1 MLRAEA
7 STQRLT
13 GRTTRDTVVDHLII
27 AVAFAL
33 LLSGFRSVIAGN
45 DWWITTIL
53 VATLTGL
60 ACAVLR
66 AVGLR
71 WVAPIA
77 IVVEFLALAW
87 IFVPGTLIAVLPTFD
102 TFRELG
108 NLASAAQDI
117 IIEEQAPV
125 AAAKPVVLVVAS
137 SFGLLVI
144 VADLLLERRRAAS
157 AIGVLLL
164 SVFATPALISGD
176 TPSVWLFVA
185 VAALWLVILRSRTAL
200 GGTLARRQRG
210 PAVVLGVAALAAAV
224 AFPIV
229 SPDVS
234 AVATSWGK
242 PPPAV
247 FGRGINPM
255 LELGQNL
262 RRNGTT
268 TALTYTT
275 GLPQA
280 PYLKVATLRDFTGKT
295 WKPGT
300 TQQFAAP
307 EGAEALE
314 FSPDIKVEKELTT
327 ITIRQL
333 RTTMLPVPYPLD
345 KVTGLKGEWLMGFG
359 RTMTSPDD
367 DTRGQKYSVTSL
379 DIQPT
384 ATQMRAISSNP
395 RDLLLQEEVKLPDKM
410 PAIIEKTARRVTED
424 ATNQYDQVVALQNYL
439 RNDGGFTYS
448 ETAPVADD
456 YDGNGIDVI
465 AKFLDKKSG
474 YCVHF
479 SSAMAVM
486 ARTLGIPSRIA
497 VGYAPGSVV
506 NVRDGQ
512 NQYEATSDDLHAWT
526 EIYFEGIGWITFEPT
541 PGVGSA
547 TAFKE
552 PGAPASN
559 SDDGEFSGS
568 PRRAARDESTNVD
581 SGAAPT
587 STTTKTA
594 PRTALISLMVLLV
607 MIGIPALLRWSRRRW
622 RISRAGSSVDPLW
635 RELEDTARDFGL
647 PFSPTDT
654 PRGFAARLRARD
666 GIDDEAL
673 NRLLRRVERARFARS
688 GVAEGDGVDDL
699 RAVIASMAQGAS
711 RQERW
716 RALALPRSLSG
727 RRAYAPSG
735 PLQTAS
741 TLG

>member
-7 STQRLT
+7 STQRVT
-13 GRTTRDTVVDHLII
+13 ARTARDTWFDHII
-27 AVAFAL
+27 IGIAFAL

-53 VATLTGL
+53 VATMTGL

-77 IVVEFLALAW
+77 VVVELLALAW
-87 IFVPGTLIAVLPTFD
+87 IFVPDTLIVILPTLD

-108 NLASAAQDI
+108 NLASAAQEI

-144 VADLLLERRRAAS
+144 VADVLLERRRAAS
-157 AIGVLLL
+157 AIGLLLL
-164 SVFATPALISGD
+164 SVFVTPALIAGD
-176 TPSVWLFVA
+176 TPSVWLFV
-185 VAALWLVILRSRTAL
+185 VIAALWLVILRSRTAV

-210 PAVVLGVAALAAAV
+210 PALVLGVAALAAAV
-224 AFPIV
+224 AFPVI

-275 GLPQA
+275 GLPEA
-280 PYLKVATLRDFTGKT
+280 PYLKVATLRDFSGKT
-295 WKPGT
+295 WKPGSNR
-300 TQQFAAP
+300 QFSAP
-307 EGAEALE
+307 EGVEAI
-314 FSPDIKVEKELTT
+314 SPDIKVKPESTT

-333 RTTMLPVPYPLD
+333 RTTMLPVPYPM
-345 KVTGLKGEWLMGFG
+345 VREPTGLDGNWLVGFG
-359 RTMTSPDD
+359 LTMSSPDE

-379 DIQPT
+379 DFQPT
-384 ATQMRAISSNP
+384 ANQMRALSPPSS
-395 RDLLLQEEVKLPDKM
+395 RILVQQETELPDKM
-410 PAIIEKTARRVTED
+410 PAIIEDTARRVTED
-424 ATNQYDQVVALQNYL
+424 ATNQYDQIIALQDYL
-439 RNDGGFTYS
+439 RNDGSFAYS
-448 ETAPVADD
+448 ETAPVADG

-465 AKFLDKKSG
+465 AKFLKKKSG

-506 NVRDGQ
+506 GVRDGQ

-526 EIYFEGIGWITFEPT
+526 EIYFEGAGWVSFEPT

-547 TAFKE
+547 TSFTE
-552 PGAPASN
+552 PGSPS
-559 SDDGEFSGS
+559 SSTDDGEVSGS
-568 PRRAARDESTNVD
+568 NRPSVREE
-581 SGAAPT
+581 T
-587 STTTKTA
+587 STIDSTAATSSKASQTA
-594 PRTALISLMVLLV
+594 PRTALITVAALILLV
-607 MIGIPALLRWSRRRW
+607 GVPAFLRWARRRW
-622 RISRAGSSVDPLW
+622 RFSRAGSSVEPLW
-635 RELEDTARDFGL
+635 RELEDSARDFGL

-654 PRGFAARLRARD
+654 PRGFATRLGARD
-666 GIDDEAL
+666 GIDHDAL
-673 NRLLRRVERARFARS
+673 NRLLQRVERARFART
-688 GVAEGDGVDDL
+688 AIDEGDGLDDL
-699 RAVIASMAQGAS
+699 RAILRSLSEGAS

-716 RALALPRSLSG
+716 RAIALPRSLAG

-735 PLQTAS
+735 PLEPVS
-741 TLG
+741 TFG

>member
-7 STQRLT
+7 STQRVT
-13 GRTTRDTVVDHLII
+13 ARTARDTWFDHII
-27 AVAFAL
+27 IGVAFAL
-33 LLSGFRSVIAGN
+33 LLSGFRSVIGGN

-66 AVGLR
+66 AVGVR

-77 IVVEFLALAW
+77 VVVELLALAW
-87 IFVPGTLIAVLPTFD
+87 IFVPDTLIGIVPTFD

-108 NLASAAQDI
+108 SLASAAQQI

-144 VADLLLERRRAAS
+144 VADVLLGRRRAAS
-157 AIGVLLL
+157 AIGLLLL
-164 SVFATPALISGD
+164 SVFVTPALISGD
-176 TPSVWLFVA
+176 TPSVWLFV
-185 VAALWLVILRSRTAL
+185 VIAALWLVILRSRTAL
-200 GGTLARRQRG
+200 GGALARRQRG
-210 PAVVLGVAALAAAV
+210 PALVLAAAALAASV
-224 AFPIV
+224 AFPLV

-275 GLPQA
+275 GLPEA
-280 PYLKVATLRDFTGKT
+280 PYLKVATLRNFTGKT

-300 TQQFAAP
+300 NQQFGAP
-307 EGAEALE
+307 EGAQAIN
-314 FSPDIKVEKELTT
+314 PDIKVERGSTT
-327 ITIRQL
+327 ISVRQL
-333 RTTMLPVPYPLD
+333 RTTMLPVPYPME
-345 KVTGLKGEWLMGFG
+345 KVSGLKGKWLPGFG
-359 RTMTSPDD
+359 LTMSSPDD
-367 DTRGQKYSVTSL
+367 DTCGQTYSVTSL
-379 DIQPT
+379 DVQPT
-384 ATQMRAISSNP
+384 ATQMRDITTSPN
-395 RDLLLQEEVKLPDKM
+395 DLQLQEETKLPDKM
-410 PAIIEKTARRVTED
+410 PAIIEDTALRVTKG
-424 ATNQYDQVVALQNYL
+424 ATNEYDQVVALQDYL
-439 RNDGGFTYS
+439 RNLGGFAYS
-448 ETAPVADD
+448 ETAPVADG

-465 AKFLDKKSG
+465 GKFLEKKSG

-486 ARTLGIPSRIA
+486 ARSLGIPSRIA

-506 NVRDGQ
+506 GIKDGQ
-512 NQYEATSDDLHAWT
+512 NQYEATSDDLPAWT
-526 EIYFEGIGWITFEPT
+526 ETYFLGGGWVSFEPT

-547 TAFKE
+547 TSFKE
-552 PGAPASN
+552 PGSPS
-559 SDDGEFSGS
+559 SSTDEGGS
-568 PRRAARDESTNVD
+568 P
-581 SGAAPT
+581 GANSPSVREENNPID
-587 STTTKTA
+587 STTSSTSASSKTA
-594 PRTALISLMVLLV
+594 PRTALITFAVLVVLV
-607 MIGIPALLRWSRRRW
+607 GVPALLRWSRRRW
-622 RISRAGSSVDPLW
+622 RFSRAGSSVDPLW

-654 PRGFAARLRARD
+654 PRGFATRIGTRE
-666 GIDDEAL
+666 GIDHDAL
-673 NRLLRRVERARFARS
+673 NRLLKRVERARFARTS
-688 GVAEGDGVDDL
+688 VHDGDGVDDL
-699 RAVIASMAQGAS
+699 RAVIASFAVGAS
-711 RQERW
+711 RRERW
-716 RALALPRSLSG
+716 RAVALPRSLAG

-735 PLQTAS
+735 PLAATA
-741 TLG
+741 G

>member
-7 STQRLT
+7 STQRVT
-13 GRTTRDTVVDHLII
+13 ARTARDTWFDHLII
-27 AVAFAL
+27 GLAFAL

-60 ACAVLR
+60 ACAILR

-77 IVVEFLALAW
+77 VVVELLALAW
-87 IFVPGTLIAVLPTFD
+87 IFVPDTLIVILPTLD

-108 NLASAAQDI
+108 SLASAAQVI

-144 VADLLLERRRAAS
+144 VADVLLERRRAAS
-157 AIGVLLL
+157 GIGLLL
-164 SVFATPALISGD
+164 LAVFATPALIAGD
-176 TPSVWLFVA
+176 TPSVWLFVV
-185 VAALWLVILRSRTAL
+185 VAALWLVILRSRTAV

-210 PAVVLGVAALAAAV
+210 PALVLGVAALAAAV
-224 AFPIV
+224 TFPVI

-275 GLPQA
+275 GLPEA
-280 PYLKVATLRDFTGKT
+280 PYLKVATLRDFSGKT
-295 WKPGT
+295 WKPGST
-300 TQQFAAP
+300 RQFSAP
-307 EGAEALE
+307 EGAEALMD
-314 FSPDIKVEKELTT
+314 PDIKVERESTT

-333 RTTMLPVPYPLD
+333 RTTMLPVPYPMED
-345 KVTGLKGEWLMGFG
+345 VSGLEGKWLRGFG
-359 RTMTSPDD
+359 LTMTSPDD
-367 DTRGQKYSVTSL
+367 DTRGQRYSVTSL

-384 ATQMRAISSNP
+384 ATQMRAIPPPSS
-395 RDLLLQEEVKLPDKM
+395 RILVQHETDLPEKM
-410 PAIIEKTARRVTED
+410 PAIIEDTARRVTED
-424 ATNQYDQVVALQNYL
+424 ATNQYDQVIALQDYL
-439 RNDGGFTYS
+439 RNDGAFAYS
-448 ETAPVADD
+448 ETAPVADG

-465 AKFLDKKSG
+465 AKFLEKKSG

-506 NVRDGQ
+506 GVRDGQ

-526 EIYFEGIGWITFEPT
+526 EIYFEGAGWISFEPT

-547 TAFKE
+547 TRFLE
-552 PGAPASN
+552 PGSPS
-559 SDDGEFSGS
+559 SSTDDGEVSG
-568 PRRAARDESTNVD
+568 TNRQSVREETNPVD
-581 SGAAPT
+581 STAAT
-587 STTTKTA
+587 SSDSSRTA
-594 PRTALISLMVLLV
+594 PRTALITVAALVLLV
-607 MIGIPALLRWSRRRW
+607 GVPALLRWARRRW
-622 RISRAGSSVDPLW
+622 RFSRAGSSVEPLW
-635 RELEDTARDFGL
+635 RELEDSARDFGL

-654 PRGFAARLRARD
+654 PRGFATRLGARD
-666 GIDDEAL
+666 GIDHDAL
-673 NRLLRRVERARFARS
+673 TRLLHRVERARFART
-688 GVAEGDGVDDL
+688 AIQEGDGSDDL
-699 RAVIASMAQGAS
+699 RAILTSLSEGAS

-716 RALALPRSLSG
+716 RAIALPRSLAG

-735 PLQTAS
+735 PLQPVS

>member
-7 STQRLT
+7 STQRVSN
-13 GRTTRDTVVDHLII
+13 RTARDTWFDHIVI
-27 AVAFAL
+27 GVAFAL
-33 LLSGFRSVIAGN
+33 LLSGFRSVITGN

-60 ACAVLR
+60 ACAMLR

-77 IVVEFLALAW
+77 VVVELLALAW
-87 IFVPGTLIAVLPTFD
+87 IFVPGTLIGIIPTFD

-125 AAAKPVVLVVAS
+125 AAAKPVVLVIAS

-144 VADLLLERRRAAS
+144 VADVLLQRRHAAS
-157 AIGVLLL
+157 GIGLLLL

-176 TPSVWLFVA
+176 TPSMWLFVV

-200 GGTLARRQRG
+200 GGALARRQRG
-210 PAVVLGVAALAAAV
+210 PAVVLATAALAASI
-224 AFPIV
+224 AFPLV

-275 GLPQA
+275 GLPEA
-280 PYLKVATLRDFTGKT
+280 PYLKVATLRNFTGKT

-300 TQQFAAP
+300 NQQFAAP
-307 EGAEALE
+307 EGEEAIKALG
-314 FSPDIKVEKELTT
+314 IKVEKELTT

-333 RTTMLPVPYPLD
+333 KTTMLPLPYPMT
-345 KVTGLKGEWLMGFG
+345 KVTGLKGKWLDGFG
-359 RTMTSPDD
+359 LTMISTDD

-384 ATQMRAISSNP
+384 ATQMRAITTSPS
-395 RDLLLQEEVKLPDKM
+395 DLLLQEETKLPDKT
-410 PAIIEKTARRVTED
+410 PALIEETARKVTEG
-424 ATNQYDQVVALQNYL
+424 ATNEYDRAVALQDYL
-439 RNDGGFTYS
+439 RNTGGFAYS
-448 ETAPVADD
+448 ETAPVADG
-456 YDGNGIDVI
+456 YDGNGVDVI
-465 AKFLDKKSG
+465 AEFLKKKSG

-506 NVRDGQ
+506 GIKDGQ

-526 EIYFEGIGWITFEPT
+526 EIYFNGIGWVGFEPT
-541 PGVGSA
+541 PSIGSA
-547 TAFKE
+547 TSFRE
-552 PGAPASN
+552 PGSPST
-559 SDDGEFSGS
+559 STDEGEVTSS
-568 PRRAARDESTNVD
+568 PRGAVREETNNVD
-581 SGAAPT
+581 STGATT
-587 STTTKTA
+587 SEASQTA
-594 PRTALISLMVLLV
+594 PRTALITFAALLLLV
-607 MIGIPALLRWSRRRW
+607 GIPALLRWARRRW
-622 RISRAGSSVDPLW
+622 RFSRAGSSVEPLW
-635 RELEDTARDFGL
+635 RELEDTARDFGV

-654 PRGFAARLRARD
+654 PRGFATRLGARD
-666 GIDDEAL
+666 GIDHEAL
-673 NRLLRRVERARFARS
+673 NRLLQRIERARFARTA
-688 GVAEGDGVDDL
+688 VHEGDGIDDL
-699 RAVIASMAQGAS
+699 RSVIDSLADGAS
-711 RQERW
+711 RKERW
-716 RALALPRSLSG
+716 RALALPRSLAG
-727 RRAYAPSG
+727 RRAYVPDG
-735 PLQTAS
+735 PLQPVS

>member
-7 STQRLT
+7 STQRVT
-13 GRTTRDTVVDHLII
+13 ARTARDTVFDHII
-27 AVAFAL
+27 IGVAFAL

-77 IVVEFLALAW
+77 VVVELLALAW
-87 IFVPGTLIAVLPTFD
+87 IFVPGTLIGIFPTFD

-108 NLASAAQDI
+108 NLASDAQQI

-144 VADLLLERRRAAS
+144 VADVLLERRRAAS
-157 AIGVLLL
+157 AIGLLL
-164 SVFATPALISGD
+164 LAVFVTPALISGD
-176 TPSVWLFVA
+176 TPAVWLFV
-185 VAALWLVILRSRTAL
+185 VIAALWLVILRSRTAL

-210 PAVVLGVAALAAAV
+210 PALVLASAALAASV
-224 AFPIV
+224 AFPLI

-275 GLPQA
+275 GLPEA
-280 PYLKVATLRDFTGKT
+280 PYLKVATLRNFTGKT

-300 TQQFAAP
+300 NQQFGAP
-307 EGAEALE
+307 EGALALN
-314 FSPDIKVEKELTT
+314 PDIKVEKASTT

-333 RTTMLPVPYPLD
+333 RTTMLPVPYPME
-345 KVTGLKGEWLMGFG
+345 KVSGLKGKWLAGFG
-359 RTMTSPDD
+359 LTMSSPDD
-367 DTRGQKYSVTSL
+367 DTRGQTYSVTSL
-379 DIQPT
+379 DIKPT
-384 ATQMRAISSNP
+384 ATQMRAVTTSPN
-395 RDLLLQEEVKLPDKM
+395 DLLLQEETKLPDKM
-410 PAIIEKTARRVTED
+410 PAIIEDTARRVTKGD
-424 ATNQYDQVVALQNYL
+424 TNEYDQVVDLQDYL
-439 RNDGGFTYS
+439 RNTGGFAYS
-448 ETAPVADD
+448 ETAPVADG
-456 YDGNGIDVI
+456 YDGNGIDVV
-465 AKFLDKKSG
+465 AKFLKKKSG

-486 ARTLGIPSRIA
+486 ARSLDIPSRIA

-506 NVRDGQ
+506 GVKDGQ

-526 EIYFEGIGWITFEPT
+526 EIYFAGVGWVSFEPT

-547 TAFKE
+547 TSFRE
-552 PGAPASN
+552 PGSPPSN
-559 SDDGEFSGS
+559 TDEGGS
-568 PRRAARDESTNVD
+568 PGANSPSVREENNPIDSTAK
-581 SGAAPT
+581 ST
-587 STTTKTA
+587 STSAHTA
-594 PRTALISLMVLLV
+594 PRTALITFAVLVVLV
-607 MIGIPALLRWSRRRW
+607 GVPALLRWARRRW
-622 RISRAGSSVDPLW
+622 RFSRAGSSVDPLW
-635 RELEDTARDFGL
+635 RELEDTARDFGM

-654 PRGFAARLRARD
+654 PRGFARRLGTRD
-666 GIDDEAL
+666 GIDHDAL
-673 NRLLRRVERARFARS
+673 NRLLKRVERARFARTA
-688 GVAEGDGVDDL
+688 AEDGDGAEDL
-699 RAVIASMAQGAS
+699 RTVIASFAAGAS

-716 RALALPRSLSG
+716 RARALPRSLAG

-735 PLQTAS
+735 PLPSAAA

>member
-7 STQRLT
+7 STQRLSA
-13 GRTTRDTVVDHLII
+13 RTARDTWLDHIII

-33 LLSGFRSVIAGN
+33 LLSGFRSVISGN
-45 DWWITTIL
+45 DWWITTVL

-60 ACAVLR
+60 TCAVLR
-66 AVGLR
+66 AVGVR

-77 IVVEFLALAW
+77 VVVELLALAW
-87 IFVPGTLIAVLPTFD
+87 IFVPGTLAGIVPTLD

-108 NLASAAQDI
+108 NLAVRAQEI

-125 AAAKPVVLVVAS
+125 AAAKAIVLVVAS

-144 VADLLLERRRAAS
+144 VADVLLERRRAAA

-176 TPSVWLFVA
+176 TPSVWLFVV
-185 VAALWLVILRSRTAL
+185 VAALWLLILRSRTAI
-200 GGTLARRQRG
+200 GGTLAGPQRG
-210 PAVVLGVAALAAAV
+210 PAVVLGAAALAAAV
-224 AFPIV
+224 MFPII

-242 PPPAV
+242 PPPTV

-295 WKPGT
+295 WKPGST
-300 TQQFAAP
+300 ERFDIE
-307 EGAEALE
+307 EGAAAIN
-314 FSPDIKVEKELTT
+314 PDIKVDKALTT

-333 RTTMLPVPYPLD
+333 RTTMLPVPYPMD
-345 KVTGLKGEWLMGFG
+345 DVSGLKGRWLRERFG
-359 RTMTSPDD
+359 LTMWSPDD

-379 DIQPT
+379 DLEPT
-384 ATQMRAISSNP
+384 ANQMRALTTTVGMVLKQESSVP
-395 RDLLLQEEVKLPDKM
+395 RDM
-410 PAIIEKTARRVTED
+410 PAIIERTARRVTEG
-424 ATNQYDQVVALQNYL
+424 ATNQYDRVVALQDYL
-439 RNDGGFTYS
+439 RNDGSFTYS
-448 ETAPVADD
+448 ETAPVADG

-465 AKFLDKKSG
+465 ATFLKKKSG

-506 NVRDGQ
+506 GVKDGQ

-526 EIYFEGIGWITFEPT
+526 EIYFQGAGWVGFEPT
-541 PGVGSA
+541 PSVGSA

-552 PGAPASN
+552 PGSPASSSEEGEIADSPRSSVREEANSADSAAPAS
-559 SDDGEFSGS
+559 STSSG
-568 PRRAARDESTNVD
+568 
-581 SGAAPT
+581 
-587 STTTKTA
+587 TA
-594 PRTALISLMVLLV
+594 SRTALITITGLLLLV
-607 MIGIPALLRWSRRRW
+607 GVPALLRWARRRW
-622 RISRAGSSVDPLW
+622 RLSRAGSSVDPLW
-635 RELEDTARDFGL
+635 RELEDTARDFGV
-647 PFSPTDT
+647 PFSPADT
-654 PRGFAARLRARD
+654 PRGFATRLGGRP
-666 GIDDEAL
+666 GIDHDAL
-673 NRLLRRVERARFARS
+673 NRLLKRVERARFART
-688 GVAEGDGVDDL
+688 ALQEGDGVDDL
-699 RAVIASMAQGAS
+699 RAVIASLGEGAS

-716 RALALPRSLSG
+716 RAVLLPRSLAGS
-727 RRAYAPSG
+727 RTYSPSV
-735 PLQTAS
+735 PIQPAS
-741 TLG
+741 ALG

>member
-7 STQRLT
+7 STQRVT
-13 GRTTRDTVVDHLII
+13 ARTARDTWFDHII
-27 AVAFAL
+27 IGVAFAL

-60 ACAVLR
+60 ACAILR
-66 AVGLR
+66 AVGVR

-77 IVVEFLALAW
+77 VVVELLALAW
-87 IFVPGTLIAVLPTFD
+87 IFVPDTLIVIVPTLD

-108 NLASAAQDI
+108 TLASAAQTI

-144 VADLLLERRRAAS
+144 VADVLLERRRAAA
-157 AIGVLLL
+157 AIGLLLL
-164 SVFATPALISGD
+164 SVFVTPALIAGD
-176 TPSVWLFVA
+176 TPSVWLFVM
-185 VAALWLVILRSRTAL
+185 VAALWLVILRSRTAVAGAL
-200 GGTLARRQRG
+200 TRRQRG
-210 PAVVLGVAALAAAV
+210 PALVLGVAALAAAV
-224 AFPIV
+224 AFPVI

-275 GLPQA
+275 GLPEA
-280 PYLKVATLRDFTGKT
+280 PYLKVATLRDFSGKT
-295 WKPGT
+295 WRPGSNR
-300 TQQFAAP
+300 QFSAP
-307 EGAEALE
+307 EGAEAI
-314 FSPDIKVEKELTT
+314 SPDIKVEAESTT

-333 RTTMLPVPYPLD
+333 RTTMLPVPYPM
-345 KVTGLKGEWLMGFG
+345 VREPTGLDGNWLVGFG
-359 RTMTSPDD
+359 LTMSSPDE

-379 DIQPT
+379 DFQPT
-384 ATQMRAISSNP
+384 ATQMRALSPPSS
-395 RDLLLQEEVKLPDKM
+395 RILVQQETDLPAKM
-410 PAIIEKTARRVTED
+410 PAIIEETARRVTED
-424 ATNQYDQVVALQNYL
+424 ATNQYDQVIALQDYL
-439 RNDGGFTYS
+439 RNNGSFAYS
-448 ETAPVADD
+448 ETAPVADG

-465 AKFLDKKSG
+465 AKFLEKKSG

-506 NVRDGQ
+506 GVRDGQ

-526 EIYFEGIGWITFEPT
+526 EIYFEGAGWVSFEPT

-547 TAFKE
+547 TSFTE
-552 PGAPASN
+552 PGSPSSGTNDSEVPGSN
-559 SDDGEFSGS
+559 RPSVREETGAIDST
-568 PRRAARDESTNVD
+568 AA
-581 SGAAPT
+581 T
-587 STTTKTA
+587 SSETSQTA
-594 PRTALISLMVLLV
+594 PRTALITIAALILLV
-607 MIGIPALLRWSRRRW
+607 GVPAFLRWARRRW
-622 RISRAGSSVDPLW
+622 RFSRAGSSVEPLW
-635 RELEDTARDFGL
+635 RELEDSSRDFGL

-654 PRGFAARLRARD
+654 PRGFATRLGARD
-666 GIDDEAL
+666 GIDHDAL
-673 NRLLRRVERARFARS
+673 NRLLQRVERARFART
-688 GVAEGDGVDDL
+688 AIDEGDGLDDL
-699 RAVIASMAQGAS
+699 RAILASLSQGAS

-716 RALALPRSLSG
+716 RAIALPRSLAG

-735 PLQTAS
+735 PLQPAS

>member
-7 STQRLT
+7 STQRVSA
-13 GRTTRDTVVDHLII
+13 RTARDTWFDHIVI
-27 AVAFAL
+27 GVAFAL
-33 LLSGFRSVIAGN
+33 LLSGFRSVIGGN

-66 AVGLR
+66 AVGVR

-77 IVVEFLALAW
+77 VVVELLALAW
-87 IFVPGTLIAVLPTFD
+87 IFVPGTLIGILPTFD

-108 NLASAAQDI
+108 NLASAAQEI

-144 VADLLLERRRAAS
+144 VADVLLERRRAAS
-157 AIGVLLL
+157 AIGLLLL
-164 SVFATPALISGD
+164 SVFVTPALISGD
-176 TPSVWLFVA
+176 TPSVWLFV
-185 VAALWLVILRSRTAL
+185 VIAALWLVILRSRTAL
-200 GGTLARRQRG
+200 GGSLARRQRG
-210 PAVVLGVAALAAAV
+210 PALVLATAALAASV
-224 AFPIV
+224 AFPLI

-275 GLPQA
+275 GLPDA

-295 WKPGT
+295 WKPGSS
-300 TQQFAAP
+300 QQFDVE
-307 EGAEALE
+307 EGAEAIN
-314 FSPDIKVEKELTT
+314 PDIKVERESTT

-333 RTTMLPVPYPLD
+333 RTTMLPVPYPMD
-345 KVTGLKGEWLMGFG
+345 KVTGLDGKWLQEHFG
-359 RTMTSPDD
+359 LTMWSPDD

-384 ATQMRAISSNP
+384 ANQMRAITTNVGIVL
-395 RDLLLQEEVKLPDKM
+395 RQETELPNKM
-410 PAIIEKTARRVTED
+410 PSIIEDTARRVTED
-424 ATNQYDQVVALQNYL
+424 ATNQYDQVIALQNYL
-439 RNDGGFTYS
+439 RNTGSFAYS
-448 ETAPVADD
+448 ETAPVADG
-456 YDGNGIDVI
+456 YDGNGIQVI
-465 AKFLDKKSG
+465 AKFLEKKSG

-506 NVRDGQ
+506 GVKDGQ

-526 EIYFEGIGWITFEPT
+526 EIYFEGVGWVSFEPT

-547 TAFKE
+547 TSFAE
-552 PGAPASN
+552 PGSPASN
-559 SDDGEFSGS
+559 TDEGES
-568 PRRAARDESTNVD
+568 PGANSPSVREENNPVD
-581 SGAAPT
+581 STAT
-587 STTTKTA
+587 STSTASQTA
-594 PRTALISLMVLLV
+594 PRTALITFAVLVVLV
-607 MIGIPALLRWSRRRW
+607 GVPALLRWGRRRW
-622 RISRAGSSVDPLW
+622 RFSRAGSSVDPLW

-654 PRGFAARLRARD
+654 PRGFATRLGTRE
-666 GIDDEAL
+666 GIDHDAL
-673 NRLLRRVERARFARS
+673 NRLLKRVERARFART
-688 GVAEGDGVDDL
+688 GVHEGDGVDEL
-699 RAVIASMAQGAS
+699 RAIIASFAAGAS

-716 RALALPRSLSG
+716 RAVALPRSLAG

-735 PLQTAS
+735 PLPSAAA

>member
-7 STQRLT
+7 STQRVT
-13 GRTTRDTVVDHLII
+13 ARTARDTVLDHVII
-27 AVAFAL
+27 GVAFAL
-33 LLSGFRSVIAGN
+33 LLSGFRSVISGN

-77 IVVEFLALAW
+77 IVVELLALAW
-87 IFVPGTLIAVLPTFD
+87 IFVPGTLIGIVPTFD

-137 SFGLLVI
+137 SFGFLVI
-144 VADLLLERRRAAS
+144 VADFLLERRHAAS

-176 TPSVWLFVA
+176 TPSVWLFVV
-185 VAALWLVILRSRTAL
+185 VAAMWLVILRSRTAL

-224 AFPIV
+224 TFPVV

-275 GLPQA
+275 GLPEA
-280 PYLKVATLRDFTGKT
+280 PYLKVATLRDFSGKT
-295 WKPGT
+295 WKPGSNRE
-300 TQQFAAP
+300 FSAP
-307 EGAEALE
+307 EGVEAIA
-314 FSPDIKVEKELTT
+314 PDIRIARETTT

-333 RTTMLPVPYPLD
+333 RTTMLPVPYPM
-345 KVTGLKGEWLMGFG
+345 VGEPTGLDGKWLTGFG
-359 RTMTSPDD
+359 LTMSSPDD
-367 DTRGQKYSVTSL
+367 DTRGQRYAVTSL
-379 DIQPT
+379 DLQPT
-384 ATQMRAISSNP
+384 ATQMRALPEPSSRILVQN
-395 RDLLLQEEVKLPDKM
+395 ETELPEKM
-410 PAIIEKTARRVTED
+410 PAIIEDTARKVTED
-424 ATNQYDQVVALQNYL
+424 ATNQYDTVVALQDYL
-439 RNDGGFTYS
+439 RNDGAFTYS
-448 ETAPVADD
+448 ETAPVADG
-456 YDGNGIDVI
+456 YDGNGVDVI
-465 AKFLDKKSG
+465 AKFLKEKSG

-486 ARTLGIPSRIA
+486 ARSLGIPSRIA

-506 NVRDGQ
+506 GVRDGE

-526 EIYFEGIGWITFEPT
+526 EIYFEGAGWISFEPT

-547 TAFKE
+547 TSFKE
-552 PGAPASN
+552 PGSPASG
-559 SDDGEFSGS
+559 SDDGEIAGS
-568 PRRAARDESTNVD
+568 PRSSVREETGNIDST
-581 SGAAPT
+581 ATT
-587 STTTKTA
+587 SSTSSQTA
-594 PRTALISLMVLLV
+594 PRTALFTTIALLV
-607 MIGIPALLRWSRRRW
+607 LVGVPAFLRWARRRW
-622 RISRAGSSVDPLW
+622 RFSRASSSVDPLW
-635 RELEDTARDFGL
+635 RELEDTARDFGV

-654 PRGFAARLRARD
+654 PRGFAMRLGARE
-666 GIDDEAL
+666 GIDHDAL
-673 NRLLRRVERARFARS
+673 NQLLKRVERARFARS
-688 GVAEGDGVDDL
+688 PVEEGDGVDEL
-699 RAVIASMAQGAS
+699 RAVIASLTAGAS
-711 RQERW
+711 RNERW
-716 RALALPRSLSG
+716 RAIALPRSLAG
-727 RRAYAPSG
+727 RRAYVPDG
-735 PLQTAS
+735 PLQPAS

>member
-7 STQRLT
+7 STQRVT
-13 GRTTRDTVVDHLII
+13 ARTARDTWFDHII
-27 AVAFAL
+27 IGVAFAL
-33 LLSGFRSVIAGN
+33 LLSGFRSVISGN
-45 DWWITTIL
+45 DWWITTVL

-77 IVVEFLALAW
+77 VLVELLALAW
-87 IFVPGTLIAVLPTFD
+87 IFVPGTLIGILPTFD

-108 NLASAAQDI
+108 SLASAAQEI

-125 AAAKPVVLVVAS
+125 AAAKPIVLVVAS

-144 VADLLLERRRAAS
+144 VADVLLERRRAAP

-164 SVFATPALISGD
+164 AVFATPALISGD

-200 GGTLARRQRG
+200 GGALARRQRG
-210 PAVVLGVAALAAAV
+210 PAVVLATAALAASV
-224 AFPIV
+224 VFPMI

-268 TALTYTT
+268 TAVTYTT
-275 GLPQA
+275 GLPEA

-295 WKPGT
+295 WKPGLS
-300 TQQFAAP
+300 QSFGAP
-307 EGAEALE
+307 EGVDAIT
-314 FSPDIKVEKELTT
+314 SDIKVERASTT
-327 ITIRQL
+327 ITVRQL
-333 RTTMLPVPYPLD
+333 RTTMLPVPYPMAAEP
-345 KVTGLKGEWLMGFG
+345 TGLEGSWRRGLGL
-359 RTMTSPDD
+359 TMSSRDD

-384 ATQMRAISSNP
+384 ATQMRTLPLPSS
-395 RDLLLQEEVKLPDKM
+395 RILVQEELKLPGKV
-410 PAIIEKTARRVTED
+410 PAIIEDTARRVTED
-424 ATNQYDQVVALQNYL
+424 ATNQYDEVIALQDYL
-439 RNDGGFTYS
+439 RNDGSFAYS
-448 ETAPVADD
+448 ETAPVADG
-456 YDGNGIDVI
+456 YDGNGMEVVG
-465 AKFLDKKSG
+465 KFLKKKSG

-506 NVRDGQ
+506 GVRDGQ
-512 NQYEATSDDLHAWT
+512 NQYEATSDDLHAWP
-526 EIYFEGIGWITFEPT
+526 EIYFEGVGWIGFEPT

-547 TAFKE
+547 TSFKE
-552 PGAPASN
+552 PGSPS
-559 SDDGEFSGS
+559 SSTDEGEVPGTSRPS
-568 PRRAARDESTNVD
+568 VRDETTNIDST
-581 SGAAPT
+581 ATT
-587 STTTKTA
+587 SSTSSQTA
-594 PRTALISLMVLLV
+594 PRTALITVTALLLLV
-607 MIGIPALLRWSRRRW
+607 GVPAFLRWARRRW
-622 RISRAGSSVDPLW
+622 RFSRADSSVEPLW

-654 PRGFAARLRARD
+654 PRGFAMRLGSRA
-666 GIDDEAL
+666 GIDHDAL
-673 NRLLRRVERARFARS
+673 SRLLKRVERSRFSRS
-688 GVAEGDGVDDL
+688 AIQEGDGTDDL
-699 RAVIASMAQGAS
+699 RAVIASLAEGAS

-716 RALALPRSLSG
+716 RAVALPRSLAG
-727 RRAYAPSG
+727 RRAYVPDG
-735 PLQTAS
+735 PLQPAS

>member
-7 STQRLT
+7 STQRVT
-13 GRTTRDTVVDHLII
+13 ARTARDTWFDHLII
-27 AVAFAL
+27 GLAFAL

-45 DWWITTIL
+45 DWWITTVL

-60 ACAVLR
+60 ACAILR

-71 WVAPIA
+71 WVAPVA
-77 IVVEFLALAW
+77 VVVELLVLAW
-87 IFVPGTLIAVLPTFD
+87 IFVPDTLIVILPTLD

-108 NLASAAQDI
+108 NLASAAQLI

-144 VADLLLERRRAAS
+144 VADVLLERRRAAS
-157 AIGVLLL
+157 GIGLLL
-164 SVFATPALISGD
+164 LAVFATPALIAGD
-176 TPSVWLFVA
+176 TPSMWLFVV
-185 VAALWLVILRSRTAL
+185 VAALWLVILRSRTAV

-210 PAVVLGVAALAAAV
+210 PALVLGVAALAAAV
-224 AFPIV
+224 TFPVI

-275 GLPQA
+275 GLPEA
-280 PYLKVATLRDFTGKT
+280 PYLKVATLRDFSGKT
-295 WKPGT
+295 WKPGSIR
-300 TQQFAAP
+300 QFSAA
-307 EGAEALE
+307 EGAEALTD
-314 FSPDIKVEKELTT
+314 PDIKVERESTT

-333 RTTMLPVPYPLD
+333 RTTMLPVPYPMED
-345 KVTGLKGEWLMGFG
+345 VSGLEGTWLRGFG
-359 RTMTSPDD
+359 LTVTSPDD
-367 DTRGQKYSVTSL
+367 DTRGQRYSVTSL

-384 ATQMRAISSNP
+384 ATQMRAIPRPSS
-395 RDLLLQEEVKLPDKM
+395 RILVQHETDLPEKM
-410 PAIIEKTARRVTED
+410 PAIIEDTARRVTED
-424 ATNQYDQVVALQNYL
+424 ATNQYDQVIALQDYL
-439 RNDGGFTYS
+439 RNDGAFAYS
-448 ETAPVADD
+448 ETAPVADG

-465 AKFLDKKSG
+465 AKFLKKKSG

-486 ARTLGIPSRIA
+486 ARTLNIPSRIA

-506 NVRDGQ
+506 GVRDGQ

-526 EIYFEGIGWITFEPT
+526 EIYFEGVGWISFEPT

-547 TAFKE
+547 TRFLE
-552 PGAPASN
+552 PGSPS
-559 SDDGEFSGS
+559 SSTDDGEVSGTNRQS
-568 PRRAARDESTNVD
+568 VREETNTIDSTAATSSD
-581 SGAAPT
+581 S
-587 STTTKTA
+587 SRTA
-594 PRTALISLMVLLV
+594 PRTALITVAALVLLV
-607 MIGIPALLRWSRRRW
+607 GVPALLRWARRRW
-622 RISRAGSSVDPLW
+622 RFSRSGSSVEPLW
-635 RELEDTARDFGL
+635 RELEDSARDFGL

-654 PRGFAARLRARD
+654 PRGFATRLGARD
-666 GIDDEAL
+666 GIDHDAL
-673 NRLLRRVERARFARS
+673 TRLLHRVERARFART
-688 GVAEGDGVDDL
+688 AIQEGDGSDDL
-699 RAVIASMAQGAS
+699 RAILTSLSEGAS

-716 RALALPRSLSG
+716 RAIALPRSLAG

-735 PLQTAS
+735 PLQPVS

>member
-7 STQRLT
+7 STQRA
-13 GRTTRDTVVDHLII
+13 GNRTVRDTWFDHVII

-33 LLSGFRSVIAGN
+33 LLSGFRSVITGN

-77 IVVEFLALAW
+77 IIVELLALAW
-87 IFVPGTLIAVLPTFD
+87 IFVPGTLIGILPTFD

-108 NLASAAQDI
+108 HLASAAQDI

-125 AAAKPVVLVVAS
+125 AAAKPVVLVIAS

-144 VADLLLERRRAAS
+144 VADVLLERRHAAS
-157 AIGVLLL
+157 GIGLLLL

-176 TPSVWLFVA
+176 TPSTWLFVV

-200 GGTLARRQRG
+200 GGSLARRQRG
-210 PAVVLGVAALAAAV
+210 PALVLATAALAASI
-224 AFPIV
+224 AFPLV

-234 AVATSWGK
+234 AVAASWGK

-268 TALTYTT
+268 TALSYTT

-280 PYLKVATLRDFTGKT
+280 PYLKVATLRNFTGKT

-300 TQQFAAP
+300 NQQFGAP
-307 EGAEALE
+307 EGQEAVKAIG
-314 FSPDIKVEKELTT
+314 IKVEKESTT
-327 ITIRQL
+327 ITIRNL
-333 RTTMLPVPYPLD
+333 KTTMLPVPYPME
-345 KVTGLKGEWLMGFG
+345 KVTGLKGKWLPGFG
-359 RTMTSPDD
+359 LTMTSPDD

-384 ATQMRAISSNP
+384 ATQMRAITTSP
-395 RDLLLQEEVKLPDKM
+395 RDLLLQEETKLPDKT
-410 PAIIEKTARRVTED
+410 PAIIERTARKVTEG
-424 ATNQYDQVVALQNYL
+424 ATNEYDQAVALQDYL
-439 RNDGGFTYS
+439 RNDGGFAYS
-448 ETAPVADD
+448 ETAPVADG
-456 YDGNGIDVI
+456 YDGNGVDVI
-465 AKFLDKKSG
+465 AKFLEKKSG

-506 NVRDGQ
+506 GLKDGQ

-526 EIYFEGIGWITFEPT
+526 EIYFAGIGWVSFEPT

-547 TAFKE
+547 TSFKE
-552 PGAPASN
+552 PG
-559 SDDGEFSGS
+559 
-568 PRRAARDESTNVD
+568 
-581 SGAAPT
+581 
-587 STTTKTA
+587 STTTDTDEGEVANAPRRSVREEANSVDSTAASSSTTSKTA
-594 PRTALISLMVLLV
+594 PRTALITFAALLLL
-607 MIGIPALLRWSRRRW
+607 IGIPALLRWARRRW
-622 RISRAGSSVDPLW
+622 RFSRAGSSVEPLW
-635 RELEDTARDFGL
+635 RELEDTARDFGV

-654 PRGFAARLRARD
+654 PRGFATRFGGRD
-666 GIDDEAL
+666 GIDHDAL
-673 NRLLRRVERARFARS
+673 NRLLKRVERARFARTA
-688 GVAEGDGVDDL
+688 VQEGDGAADL
-699 RAVIASMAQGAS
+699 RAIIDSLASGAS
-711 RQERW
+711 RSERG
-716 RALALPRSLSG
+716 RAVALPRSLAG
-727 RRAYAPSG
+727 RRAYIPDG
-735 PLQTAS
+735 PLQPVS

>member
-7 STQRLT
+7 SRQRLSA
-13 GRTTRDTVVDHLII
+13 RTARDTWLDHIII

-33 LLSGFRSVIAGN
+33 LLSGFRSVISGN
-45 DWWITTIL
+45 DWWITTVL

-60 ACAVLR
+60 TCAVLR
-66 AVGLR
+66 AVGVR

-77 IVVEFLALAW
+77 VVVELLALAW
-87 IFVPGTLIAVLPTFD
+87 IFVPDTLAGIIPTLD

-108 NLASAAQDI
+108 NLADRAQEI

-125 AAAKPVVLVVAS
+125 AAAKAIVLVIAS

-144 VADLLLERRRAAS
+144 VADVLLERRRAAA

-176 TPSVWLFVA
+176 TPSVWLFVV
-185 VAALWLVILRSRTAL
+185 VAALWLLILRSRTAI
-200 GGTLARRQRG
+200 GGTLAGPQRG
-210 PAVVLGVAALAAAV
+210 PAVVLGAAALAAAV
-224 AFPIV
+224 MFPII

-242 PPPAV
+242 PPPTV

-295 WKPGT
+295 WKPGST
-300 TQQFAAP
+300 ERFDIE
-307 EGAEALE
+307 EGAAAIH
-314 FSPDIKVEKELTT
+314 PDIKVDKASTT

-333 RTTMLPVPYPLD
+333 RTTMLPVPYPMD
-345 KVTGLKGEWLMGFG
+345 DVSGLKGKWLRERFG
-359 RTMTSPDD
+359 LTMWSPDD

-379 DIQPT
+379 DLEPT
-384 ATQMRAISSNP
+384 ANQMRALTTTVGMVLKQESSVP
-395 RDLLLQEEVKLPDKM
+395 RDM
-410 PAIIEKTARRVTED
+410 PAIIERTARRVTEG
-424 ATNQYDQVVALQNYL
+424 ATNQYDRVVALQDYL
-439 RNDGGFTYS
+439 RNDGSFTYS
-448 ETAPVADD
+448 ETAPVADG
-456 YDGNGIDVI
+456 YDGNGVDVI
-465 AKFLDKKSG
+465 AKFLKKKSG

-506 NVRDGQ
+506 GVKDGQ

-526 EIYFEGIGWITFEPT
+526 EIYFQGAGWVGFEPT
-541 PGVGSA
+541 PSVGSA

-552 PGAPASN
+552 PGSPASSSDEGEIADSPRSSVREEANSADSAAPAS
-559 SDDGEFSGS
+559 STSSG
-568 PRRAARDESTNVD
+568 
-581 SGAAPT
+581 
-587 STTTKTA
+587 TA
-594 PRTALISLMVLLV
+594 SRTALITITGLVVLV
-607 MIGIPALLRWSRRRW
+607 GVPGLLRWARRRW
-622 RISRAGSSVDPLW
+622 RLSRAGSSVDPLW
-635 RELEDTARDFGL
+635 RELEDTARDFGV
-647 PFSPTDT
+647 PFSPADT
-654 PRGFAARLRARD
+654 PRGFATRLGGRS
-666 GIDDEAL
+666 GIDHDAL
-673 NRLLRRVERARFARS
+673 NRLLKRVERARFART
-688 GVAEGDGVDDL
+688 ALQEGDGADDL
-699 RAVIASMAQGAS
+699 RSVIASLGEGAS
-711 RQERW
+711 RHERW
-716 RALALPRSLSG
+716 RAVVLPRSLAGS
-727 RRAYAPSG
+727 RTYSPSG
-735 PLQTAS
+735 PIQPAS
-741 TLG
+741 MLG

>member
-7 STQRLT
+7 STQRVT
-13 GRTTRDTVVDHLII
+13 HRTARDTWFDHLVIG
-27 AVAFAL
+27 VAFAL
-33 LLSGFRSVIAGN
+33 LLSGFRSVITGN

-77 IVVEFLALAW
+77 IVVELLALAW
-87 IFVPGTLIAVLPTFD
+87 IFVPGTLIGIVPTFD

-125 AAAKPVVLVVAS
+125 AAAKPVVLVIAS

-144 VADLLLERRRAAS
+144 VADVLLQRRRAAS
-157 AIGVLLL
+157 GIGLLLL

-176 TPSVWLFVA
+176 TPSMWLFVV

-210 PAVVLGVAALAAAV
+210 PAVVLATAALAASV
-224 AFPIV
+224 AFPLF

-275 GLPQA
+275 GLPEA
-280 PYLKVATLRDFTGKT
+280 PYLKVATLRNFTGKT

-300 TQQFAAP
+300 NQQFAAP
-307 EGAEALE
+307 EGEEAIKALG
-314 FSPDIKVEKELTT
+314 IKVEKELTT

-333 RTTMLPVPYPLD
+333 KTTMLPLPYPMT
-345 KVTGLKGEWLMGFG
+345 KVTGLKGKWLDGFG
-359 RTMTSPDD
+359 LTMISTDD

-379 DIQPT
+379 DVQPT
-384 ATQMRAISSNP
+384 ATQMRAITTSP
-395 RDLLLQEEVKLPDKM
+395 ADLLLQEETKLPPKT
-410 PAIIEKTARRVTED
+410 PAIIGETARKVTAD
-424 ATNQYDQVVALQNYL
+424 ATNEYDRAVALQDYL
-439 RNDGGFTYS
+439 RNDGGFAYS
-448 ETAPVADD
+448 ETAPVADG
-456 YDGNGIDVI
+456 YDGNGVDVI
-465 AKFLDKKSG
+465 AEFLKKKSG

-506 NVRDGQ
+506 GIKDGQ

-526 EIYFEGIGWITFEPT
+526 EIYFKGIGWVGFEPT
-541 PGVGSA
+541 PSIGSA
-547 TAFKE
+547 TSFRE
-552 PGAPASN
+552 PGS
-559 SDDGEFSGS
+559 SSTSTDGGEVANS
-568 PRRAARDESTNVD
+568 PRGAVREETNNVD
-581 SGAAPT
+581 STGATT
-587 STTTKTA
+587 SEASQTA
-594 PRTALISLMVLLV
+594 PRTALITFAALLLLV
-607 MIGIPALLRWSRRRW
+607 GIPALLRWARRRW
-622 RISRAGSSVDPLW
+622 RFGRAGSSVEPLW
-635 RELEDTARDFGL
+635 RELEDTARDFGV

-654 PRGFAARLRARD
+654 PRGFATRLGARD
-666 GIDDEAL
+666 GIDHEAL
-673 NRLLRRVERARFARS
+673 GRLLQRIERARFARAA
-688 GVAEGDGVDDL
+688 VQEGDGADDL
-699 RAVIASMAQGAS
+699 RAVIDSLAAGAS
-711 RQERW
+711 RKERW
-716 RALALPRSLSG
+716 RAIALPRSLSG
-727 RRAYAPSG
+727 RRAYVPDG
-735 PLQTAS
+735 PLQPVS

>member
-1 MLRAEA
+1 M
-7 STQRLT
+7 
-13 GRTTRDTVVDHLII
+13 
-27 AVAFAL
+27 
-33 LLSGFRSVIAGN
+33 
-45 DWWITTIL
+45 
-53 VATLTGL
+53 
-60 ACAVLR
+60 
-66 AVGLR
+66 
-71 WVAPIA
+71 
-77 IVVEFLALAW
+77 
-87 IFVPGTLIAVLPTFD
+87 
-102 TFRELG
+102 
-108 NLASAAQDI
+108 
-117 IIEEQAPV
+117 
-125 AAAKPVVLVVAS
+125 
-137 SFGLLVI
+137 
-144 VADLLLERRRAAS
+144 
-157 AIGVLLL
+157 
-164 SVFATPALISGD
+164 
-176 TPSVWLFVA
+176 
-185 VAALWLVILRSRTAL
+185 
-200 GGTLARRQRG
+200 
-210 PAVVLGVAALAAAV
+210 LGVAALAAAV
-224 AFPIV
+224 AFPVI

-307 EGAEALE
+307 EGADALR
-314 FSPDIKVEKELTT
+314 FSPDIKVEKESTT

-345 KVTGLKGEWLMGFG
+345 KVSGLKGEWLLGFG

-367 DTRGQKYSVTSL
+367 DTRGQTYSVTSL

-410 PAIIEKTARRVTED
+410 PAIIEDTARKVTKE
-424 ATNQYDQVVALQNYL
+424 ATNQYDQVVALQDYL

-506 NVRDGQ
+506 NVKDGQ

-526 EIYFEGIGWITFEPT
+526 EIYFEGVGWLTFEPT

-559 SDDGEFSGS
+559 ADDGEFSGS
-568 PRRAARDESTNVD
+568 PRRTARDEATNVD
-581 SGAAPT
+581 SGATPT
-587 STTTKTA
+587 SSTTKTA
-594 PRTALISLMVLLV
+594 PRTALITFAVLLV
-607 MIGIPALLRWSRRRW
+607 MIGIPALLRWARRRW

-654 PRGFAARLRARD
+654 PRGFAARLRDPRRHRRRGAEPAAAESRD
-666 GIDDEAL
+666 EPASPAPL
-673 NRLLRRVERARFARS
+673 SPRAM
-688 GVAEGDGVDDL
+688 
-699 RAVIASMAQGAS
+699 ASMIC
-711 RQERW
+711 
-716 RALALPRSLSG
+716 
-727 RRAYAPSG
+727 AP
-735 PLQTAS
+735 
-741 TLG
+741 

>member
-7 STQRLT
+7 STQRVNN
-13 GRTTRDTVVDHLII
+13 RTARDTWFDHIVI
-27 AVAFAL
+27 GVAFAL
-33 LLSGFRSVIAGN
+33 LLSGFRSVITGN

-53 VATLTGL
+53 VAALTGL

-77 IVVEFLALAW
+77 IVVELLALAW
-87 IFVPGTLIAVLPTFD
+87 IFVPGTLIGIIPTWD

-108 NLASAAQDI
+108 HLASAAQDI

-125 AAAKPVVLVVAS
+125 AAAKPVVLVIAS

-144 VADLLLERRRAAS
+144 VADVLLQRRHAAS
-157 AIGVLLL
+157 GIGLLML

-176 TPSVWLFVA
+176 TPSMWLFVV

-210 PAVVLGVAALAAAV
+210 PALVLATAALAASI
-224 AFPIV
+224 AFPLV

-275 GLPQA
+275 GLSEA
-280 PYLKVATLRDFTGKT
+280 PYLKVATLRNFTGKT

-300 TQQFAAP
+300 NQQFAAP
-307 EGAEALE
+307 EGEEALKNN
-314 FSPDIKVEKELTT
+314 PAIKVEKESTT

-333 RTTMLPVPYPLD
+333 KTTMLPVPYPMT
-345 KVTGLKGEWLMGFG
+345 KVTGLEGKWLDGFG
-359 RTMTSPDD
+359 LTMISTDD
-367 DTRGQKYSVTSL
+367 DTRGQTYSVTSL
-379 DIQPT
+379 DVQPT
-384 ATQMRAISSNP
+384 ATQVRAITTSPS
-395 RDLLLQEEVKLPDKM
+395 DLLLQEETKLPDKT
-410 PAIIEKTARRVTED
+410 PAIIEETARKVTEG
-424 ATNQYDQVVALQNYL
+424 ATNEYDRAVALQDYL
-439 RNDGGFTYS
+439 RNDGGFAYS
-448 ETAPVADD
+448 ETAPVADG
-456 YDGNGIDVI
+456 YDGNGVDVI
-465 AKFLDKKSG
+465 AEFLKKKSG

-506 NVRDGQ
+506 GIKDGQ

-526 EIYFEGIGWITFEPT
+526 EIYFAGVGWVGFEPT
-541 PGVGSA
+541 PSIGSA
-547 TAFKE
+547 TSFTE
-552 PGAPASN
+552 PGVPSTNTDEGEVASN
-559 SDDGEFSGS
+559 
-568 PRRAARDESTNVD
+568 PRGAVREETNNVD
-581 SGAAPT
+581 STGA
-587 STTTKTA
+587 TTTESSQTA
-594 PRTALISLMVLLV
+594 PRTALITFAALLLLV
-607 MIGIPALLRWSRRRW
+607 GIPALLRWARRRW
-622 RISRAGSSVDPLW
+622 RFSRAASSVEPLW
-635 RELEDTARDFGL
+635 RELEDTARDFGV

-654 PRGFAARLRARD
+654 PRGFATRLGTRD
-666 GIDDEAL
+666 GIDHEAL
-673 NRLLRRVERARFARS
+673 NRLLQRVERARFARS
-688 GVAEGDGVDDL
+688 AVREGDGIDDL
-699 RAVIASMAQGAS
+699 RAVIDSLHRAAS
-711 RQERW
+711 RKEKW
-716 RALALPRSLSG
+716 RAIALPRSLAG
-727 RRAYAPSG
+727 RRAYVPDG
-735 PLQTAS
+735 PLQPVS